1 MVEAKVLII
10 NIYSEMCI
18 ILYIPDAETITA
30 VFVPN
35 TTDFG
40 LIGEMKIRR
49 GSQCSVVTCDK
60 RHTRITSYR
69 QNVTLYG
76 KDNADLDDFRHDILK

>member
-1 MVEAKVLII
+1 MLETIILIL
-10 NIYSEMCI
+10 NIYIEVCYVLS
-18 ILYIPDAETITA
+18 IPDAETITA

-60 RHTRITSYR
+60 KHARITSYR

-76 KDNADLDDFRHDILK
+76 KDNADLDGFRHEISK